1 MKKWMSLLLA
11 LVMTMS
17 LVACG
22 GGDDAGTSGN
32 AGNDSG
38 SAAATQ
44 VLYHSYN
51 TAPYVTLDPS
61 SEYSNGIMTLQN
73 VYETLTRY
81 NDETEEVDGLLATE
95 WTASEDGM
103 TWVFQLREDV
113 TFHDGAKM
121 NAEAVV
127 GSIQRTIDKGQGAAF
142 IWSPVASIEATGEY
156 EVTFTLSYAAPMDLI
171 CSAGYAAYIMSP
183 NVLDKDTEWFNEG
196 NDGGSGPY
204 MISKATG
211 DSVILTAYEDY
222 RGGWTDKQFKNVL
235 VKEVP
240 ESSARR
246 QLVETGESQFSSE
259 FSSTDRNAL
268 MAETDKVYSIQ
279 AGTFNNILVFLNS
292 AKAPCDNADFRRA
305 LQYAFPFEE
314 TVEGVLEGNAQQSV
328 GLVPHGLWS
337 HDDTVHQ
344 YSFDLE
350 KAQEYLDK
358 SGVDVTDLSL
368 TVTYMNGYDEYA
380 SFLQLYQ
387 SNLKKLGINLELRS
401 MEWDEQ
407 WADAQA
413 PNPDERQDMFV
424 MIWWPDY
431 ASPNSWFNTLIHSE
445 DTIVYNMSYIND
457 PELDA
462 KMEQADIL
470 SGTDREAATK
480 LYQEIQHTLADEA
493 YIINAYDQTR
503 TYIINNSIT
512 GVHEN
517 PAYSTAVQYYNVTLA
532 E

>member
-1 MKKWMSLLLA
+1 MSLLLCA
-11 LVMTMS
+11 AMTMS
-17 LVACG
+17 LLAGCG
-22 GGDDAGTSGN
+22 G
-32 AGNDSG
+32 SG
-38 SAAATQ
+38 SGDSSGSSGGSSSAGAGE
-44 VLYHSYN
+44 VLYHCYN

-81 NDETEEVDGLLATE
+81 NDETEGVDGLLATD

-103 TWVFQLREDV
+103 TWVFQLRDDV
-113 TFHDGAKM
+113 TFHDGEKM

-127 GSIQRTIDKGQGAAF
+127 ASIQRTIDKGQGAAF
-142 IWSPVASIEATGEY
+142 IWAPVASMEASGEY
-156 EVTFTLSYAAPMDLI
+156 EVTFHLSYAAPMDLI

-183 NVLDKDTEWFNEG
+183 NVLDKDTAWFNEG

-204 MISKATG
+204 MITKATG

-268 MAETDKVYSIQ
+268 MAETDKVYSIE
-279 AGTFNNILVFLNS
+279 AGTFNNILIFLNS
-292 AKAPCDNADFRRA
+292 VKAPCDNADFRRA

-314 TVEGVLEGNAQQSV
+314 TVEGVLEGNGQQSV
-328 GLVPHGLWS
+328 GLIPHGLWS

-344 YSFDLE
+344 YNFDLE

-358 SGVDVTDLSL
+358 SGVDVNGLTL
-368 TVTYMNGYDEYA
+368 TVTYMNSYDEYA
-380 SFLQLYQ
+380 SFLQMYQ
-387 SNLKKLGINLELRS
+387 ANLKKLGITLELRS

-413 PNPDERQDMFV
+413 PNVDERQDMFV

-445 DTIVYNMSYIND
+445 DSPVYNLAYIND

-462 KMEQADIL
+462 KMEEADIL
-470 SGTDREAATK
+470 TGTDRDAAIK

-493 YIINAYDQTR
+493 YIINAYDQSR
-503 TYIINNSIT
+503 TYIVNNSVT

-517 PAYSTAVQYYNVTLA
+517 PAYSTAVQYYNVTRA